1 MFEARTASEAEAAFA
16 TIVRENMQA
25 ICFGTSPLFVSNR
38 TVLVELAARARLPA
52 VYSFREFAIVGGL
65 MSYGASL
72 SDLYRRKAAFIDKIL
87 KGASPADLPIERP
100 VTFELL
106 INLKSA
112 KALGLNIPPSLFA
125 RADEVIE

>member
-1 MFEARTASEAEAAFA
+1 
-16 TIVRENMQA
+16 
-25 ICFGTSPLFVSNR
+25 
-38 TVLVELAARARLPA
+38 
-52 VYSFREFAIVGGL
+52 

-112 KALGLNIPPSLFA
+112 KALGLNMPPSLFA
-125 RADEVIE
+125 LADEVIE

>member
-1 MFEARTASEAEAAFA
+1 
-16 TIVRENMQA
+16 
-25 ICFGTSPLFVSNR
+25 
-38 TVLVELAARARLPA
+38 
-52 VYSFREFAIVGGL
+52 

-72 SDLYRRKAAFIDKIL
+72 SDLYRRKAAVIDKIF

-112 KALGLNIPPSLFA
+112 KALGLNMPPSLFA